1 MDRNRNSA
9 FTLMELL
16 LVVAIIGILAAMLLP
31 NISGRSEEARKT
43 RAKSE
48 IVSTIGLALTMF
60 ESDVGRY
67 PTTEQGLEALIAQPA
82 QASTWRGPY
91 IRQAKQFKDPWGNQ
105 YQYQCPGL
113 HNTTSYDLTS
123 AGPDGQLGTEDDI
136 TNFDG
141 ERETS
146 AF

>member
-1 MDRNRNSA
+1 MCRNKG

-43 RAKSE
+43 RTKSE

-67 PTTEQGLEALIAQPA
+67 PTTEQGLEALIIKPD

-91 IRQAKQFKDPWGNQ
+91 IRQAKQFNDPWGNK
-105 YQYQCPGL
+105 YQYQCPGQ
-113 HNTTSYDLTS
+113 HNTTSYDLAS

-136 TNFDG
+136 TNFDD
-141 ERETS
+141 ERNTS
-146 AF
+146 QF

>member
-1 MDRNRNSA
+1 MGENKG

-60 ESDVGRY
+60 ESDVGKY
-67 PTTEQGLEALIAQPA
+67 PTTAQGLAALVTNPD
-82 QASTWRGPY
+82 QAPTWRGPY
-91 IRQAKQFKDPWGNQ
+91 IRQAKKFKDPWGNQ
-105 YQYQCPGL
+105 YQYQCPGQ
-113 HNTTSYDLTS
+113 HNTTSYDLTC
-123 AGPDGQLGTEDDI
+123 AGPDGQFGTQDDI
-136 TNFDG
+136 TNFDD
-141 ERETS
+141 EQESSR
-146 AF
+146 F

>member
-1 MDRNRNSA
+1 MNKNKG

-60 ESDVGRY
+60 ESDVGKY
-67 PTTEQGLEALIAQPA
+67 PTTEQGLEALITRPDQGL
-82 QASTWRGPY
+82 TWRGPY
-91 IRQAKQFKDPWGNQ
+91 VRQAKQFRDPWGNEYQ
-105 YQYQCPGL
+105 YQYPGQ
-113 HNTTSYDLTS
+113 HNTTSYDLAS
-123 AGPDGQLGTEDDI
+123 AGPDGQPGTEDDI
-136 TNFDG
+136 TNFDD
-141 ERETS
+141 EQETS
-146 AF
+146 QF

>member
-1 MDRNRNSA
+1 MGRKNG

-60 ESDVGRY
+60 ESDMGSY
-67 PTTEQGLEALIAQPA
+67 PTTEQGLEALIIKPD
-82 QASTWRGPY
+82 QAFNWRGPY
-91 IRQAKQFKDPWGNQ
+91 IRQSKQFNDPWGNKYQ
-105 YQYQCPGL
+105 YQYPGQ
-113 HNTTSYDLTS
+113 HNTTSYDLAS

-136 TNFDG
+136 TNYDD
-141 ERETS
+141 E
-146 AF
+146 

>member
-1 MDRNRNSA
+1 MDKNKG

-43 RAKSE
+43 RAKTE

-67 PTTEQGLEALIAQPA
+67 PTTEQGLDALITRPEE
-82 QASTWRGPY
+82 ASIWRGPY
-91 IRQAKQFKDPWGNQ
+91 VRQAKQFQDPWGNP
-105 YQYQCPGL
+105 YQYECPGQ
-113 HNTTSYDLTS
+113 HNTTSYDLAS
-123 AGPDGQLGTEDDI
+123 AGPDGQPGTEDDI
-136 TNFDG
+136 TNFDD
-141 ERETS
+141 E
-146 AF
+146 

>member
-1 MDRNRNSA
+1 MGRNNG

-43 RAKSE
+43 RAKTE

-60 ESDVGRY
+60 ESDVGMY
-67 PTTEQGLEALIAQPA
+67 PKTEQGLETLITKPD

-91 IRQAKQFKDPWGNQ
+91 IRQAKQFKDPWGNK
-105 YQYQCPGL
+105 YQYQCPGQ
-113 HNTTSYDLTS
+113 HNTTSYDLAS

-136 TNFDG
+136 TNFDD
-141 ERETS
+141 EQDTS
-146 AF
+146 QF

>member
-1 MDRNRNSA
+1 MSRNEG

-31 NISGRSEEARKT
+31 NIAGRSEEARKT

-67 PTTEQGLEALIAQPA
+67 PTTEQGLAALIAKPD
-82 QASTWRGPY
+82 QAATWRGPY
-91 IRQAKQFKDPWGNQ
+91 IRQAKQFRDPWGAP
-105 YQYQCPGL
+105 YQYQCPGQ
-113 HNTTSYDLTS
+113 HNPTSYDLAS
-123 AGPDGQLGTEDDI
+123 AGPDGQPGTEDDI
-136 TNFDG
+136 TNFDD
-141 ERETS
+141 EQETS
-146 AF
+146 RL

>member
-1 MDRNRNSA
+1 MSKSRDKG

-31 NISGRSEEARKT
+31 NLSGRSEEARRT

-48 IVSTIGLALTMF
+48 IVSTLGLALTMF
-60 ESDVGRY
+60 ESDMGKY
-67 PTTEQGLEALIAQPA
+67 PTTEQGLEVLVTMPN

-91 IRQAKQFKDPWGNQ
+91 IRQAKHFADPWGNE
-105 YQYQCPGL
+105 YQYQCPGQ
-113 HNTTSYDLTS
+113 HNSTSYDLAS

-136 TNFDG
+136 TNFED
-141 ERETS
+141 EY
-146 AF
+146 

>member
-1 MDRNRNSA
+1 MNKNEG

-60 ESDVGRY
+60 ESDVGKY
-67 PTTEQGLEALIAQPA
+67 PTTEQGLEALIARPDQGA
-82 QASTWRGPY
+82 TWRGPY
-91 IRQAKQFKDPWGNQ
+91 VRQAKQFRDPWGNEYQ
-105 YQYQCPGL
+105 YQYPGQ
-113 HNTTSYDLTS
+113 HNTTSYDLAS
-123 AGPDGQLGTEDDI
+123 AGPDGQPGTEDDI
-136 TNFDG
+136 TNFDD
-141 ERETS
+141 EQETS
-146 AF
+146 QF

>member
-1 MDRNRNSA
+1 MCRNNG

-43 RAKSE
+43 RAKTE

-67 PTTEQGLEALIAQPA
+67 PTTEQGLEALITKPD
-82 QASTWRGPY
+82 QASIWRGPY
-91 IRQAKQFKDPWGNQ
+91 IRQAKQFKDPWGNK
-105 YQYQCPGL
+105 YEYQCPGQ
-113 HNTTSYDLTS
+113 HNTTSYDIVS
-123 AGPDGQLGTEDDI
+123 AGLDGQLGTEDDI
-136 TNFDG
+136 TNFDN
-141 ERETS
+141 E
-146 AF
+146 

>member
-1 MDRNRNSA
+1 MDKNKG

-31 NISGRSEEARKT
+31 NISGRSEEARRT

-67 PTTEQGLEALIAQPA
+67 PTTEQGLEALIIKPD

-91 IRQAKQFKDPWGNQ
+91 IRQARQFQDPWGNP
-105 YQYQCPGL
+105 YQYQCPGQ
-113 HNTTSYDLTS
+113 HNTTSYDLAS
-123 AGPDGQLGTEDDI
+123 AGPDGQPETEDDI
-136 TNFDG
+136 TNFDD
-141 ERETS
+141 E
-146 AF
+146 

>member
-1 MDRNRNSA
+1 MDKNKG

-31 NISGRSEEARKT
+31 NISGRSEEARRT

-67 PTTEQGLEALIAQPA
+67 PTTEQGLEALIIKPD

-91 IRQAKQFKDPWGNQ
+91 VRQARQFQDPWGNP
-105 YQYQCPGL
+105 YQYQCPGQ
-113 HNTTSYDLTS
+113 HNTTSYDLAS
-123 AGPDGQLGTEDDI
+123 AGPDGQPETEDDI
-136 TNFDG
+136 TNFDD
-141 ERETS
+141 E
-146 AF
+146 

>member
-1 MDRNRNSA
+1 MDRNNG

-60 ESDVGRY
+60 ESDMGRY
-67 PTTEQGLEALIAQPA
+67 PTTEQGLEALITRPD
-82 QASTWRGPY
+82 QASNWRGPY
-91 IRQAKQFKDPWGNQ
+91 IRQARQFKDPWGNK
-105 YQYQCPGL
+105 YEYQCPGQQ
-113 HNTTSYDLTS
+113 NTNGYDLVS
-123 AGPDGQLGTEDDI
+123 AGQDGQLGTEDDI
-136 TNFDG
+136 TNYDD
-141 ERETS
+141 E
-146 AF
+146 

>member
-1 MDRNRNSA
+1 MKENRG

-67 PTTEQGLEALIAQPA
+67 PTTEQGLNALIVKPDQTA
-82 QASTWRGPY
+82 TWRGPY
-91 IRQAKQFKDPWGNQ
+91 IKQAKQFRDPWGNA
-105 YQYQCPGL
+105 YQYQCPGQ
-113 HNTTSYDLTS
+113 HNPTSYDLS
-123 AGPDGQLGTEDDI
+123 SVGPDGQSGTEDDI
-136 TNFDG
+136 TNFDD
-141 ERETS
+141 E
-146 AF
+146 

>member
-1 MDRNRNSA
+1 MNRNEG

-60 ESDVGRY
+60 ESDVGKY
-67 PTTEQGLEALIAQPA
+67 PTTEQGLEALITKPDQGA
-82 QASTWRGPY
+82 TWRGPY
-91 IRQAKQFKDPWGNQ
+91 VRQAKQFRDPWGNEYQ
-105 YQYQCPGL
+105 YQYPGQ
-113 HNTTSYDLTS
+113 HNTTSYDLAS
-123 AGPDGQLGTEDDI
+123 AGPDGQPGTEDDI
-136 TNFDG
+136 TNFDD
-141 ERETS
+141 EQDTS
-146 AF
+146 QF

>member
-1 MDRNRNSA
+1 
-9 FTLMELL
+9 MELL

-43 RAKSE
+43 RAQSE

-67 PTTEQGLEALIAQPA
+67 PTTEQGLAALMTKPD

-91 IRQAKQFKDPWGNQ
+91 IRQPKQFRDPWGTA
-105 YQYQCPGL
+105 YQYQCPGQ
-113 HNTTSYDLTS
+113 HNPTSYDLVS
-123 AGPDGQLGTEDDI
+123 AGPDGQPGTEDDI
-136 TNFDG
+136 TNFDD
-141 ERETS
+141 EQSTS
-146 AF
+146 QF

>member
-1 MDRNRNSA
+1 MSRNRG

-48 IVSTIGLALTMF
+48 IVSTVGLALTMF
-60 ESDVGRY
+60 ESDVGMY
-67 PTTEQGLEALIAQPA
+67 PTTEQGLEALAAKPD

-91 IRQAKQFKDPWGNQ
+91 IRQAKQFRDPWGNK
-105 YQYQCPGL
+105 YQYQCPGQ
-113 HNTTSYDLTS
+113 HNTTSYDLS
-123 AGPDGQLGTEDDI
+123 SGGPDGQLGTEDDI
-136 TNFDG
+136 TNFDD
-141 ERETS
+141 EQDTNQ
-146 AF
+146 F

>member
-1 MDRNRNSA
+1 MGRNRG

-67 PTTEQGLEALIAQPA
+67 PTTEQGLEALITKPDQSP
-82 QASTWRGPY
+82 TWRGPY
-91 IRQAKQFKDPWGNQ
+91 IRQAKRFSDPWGNK
-105 YQYQCPGL
+105 YQYQCPGQ
-113 HNTTSYDLTS
+113 HNTASYDLVS
-123 AGPDGQLGTEDDI
+123 SGPDGQPGTEDDI
-136 TNFDG
+136 TNFDD
-141 ERETS
+141 E
-146 AF
+146 